1 MSQDSQAVN
10 PTVDPGGHVLITG
23 GAGYLGSMLAG
34 ELLRLGY
41 RVTVVDDLLFGG
53 EALLALL
60 PHPSFHFARANVWEP
75 RALRRALRSD
85 WPAPEAIYHLAAIAG
100 FPACQAVGR
109 QVAWRYNVEATQRV
123 YEQAQQ
129 LGAARFIYSSTYSN
143 YGLAPNGEPVTEDSP
158 LNPQSLYA
166 ETKIAAERF
175 LLSQADQA
183 CAPLIFRIATVYGL
197 SPRMRFDMILN
208 QFVLEAYTRRELLI
222 YQRGYSRSFVHIQD
236 AIRGM
241 LLGLCAPEE
250 KIRGQVYNL
259 GSAQGNYTK
268 DEIVALILKRLPET
282 HVHYKDMTFGGD
294 MRDIRVSFDK
304 IQRELGFTTRLT
316 ADDGVREVLHA
327 LRSGIFRNPLDSQHR
342 NAQFIV
348 Q

>member
-1 MSQDSQAVN
+1 MSQDSRATN
-10 PTVDPGGHVLITG
+10 PSVEEISHVLITG
-23 GAGYLGSMLAG
+23 GAGYLGSLLAG
-34 ELLRLGY
+34 ELLNAGH

-60 PHPSFHFARANVWEP
+60 PHPSFQFVKANVWEP
-75 RALRRALRSD
+75 RALKHALRSD
-85 WPAPEAIYHLAAIAG
+85 WPPPEVIFHLAAIAG

-129 LGAARFIYSSTYSN
+129 FGTTRFIYASTYSN

-166 ETKIAAERF
+166 ETKIASERF

-208 QFVLEAYTRRELLI
+208 QFVLEAFTRRELLI

-236 AIRGM
+236 AIHGM
-241 LLGLCAPEE
+241 LLGLSAPPE
-250 KIRGQVYNL
+250 KIRCQVYNL
-259 GSAQGNYTK
+259 GSDQGNYTK

-282 HVHYKDMTFGGD
+282 HVQYKDMTFGGD

-304 IQRELGFTTRLT
+304 IQRQLGFKTRRT
-316 ADDGVREVLHA
+316 AEDGVREVLHA
-327 LRSGIFRNPLDSQHR
+327 LRSGIFRNPLDLQHR

>member
-1 MSQDSQAVN
+1 MS
-10 PTVDPGGHVLITG
+10 PGSRERSLPANEISHVLITG

-41 RVTVVDDLLFGG
+41 QVTVVDDLLFGG

-60 PHPSFHFARANVWEP
+60 PNPAFHFVKANVWEP
-75 RALRRALRSD
+75 RALRHALRSD
-85 WPAPEAIYHLAAIAG
+85 WPAPEAVFHLAAIAG

-123 YEQAQQ
+123 YEQAEQ
-129 LGAARFIYSSTYSN
+129 LGSARFIYASTYSN
-143 YGLAPNGEPVTEDSP
+143 YGLAPGGEAVTEDSP

-166 ETKIAAERF
+166 ETKIASERF

-183 CAPLIFRIATVYGL
+183 CAALIFRIATVYGL

-236 AIRGM
+236 AVRGM
-241 LLGLCAPEE
+241 LLGLCAPPE

-268 DEIVALILKRLPET
+268 DEIVSLILKRLPET
-282 HVHYKDMTFGGD
+282 HVLYKDMTFGGD

-304 IQRELGFTTRLT
+304 IQSQLGFETQQT